1 MKKYV
6 VVWVDCK
13 PFYSFVNGEPLKR
26 PDKFKLV
33 SRWNGHGSKNLYIC
47 TYNWIEDFREVAS
60 GHIFCSVFKSLEEA
74 KKHFDSKIEHGDAN
88 KNSPIYIVSCITLL
102 SQHAAEIATKKVVDE
117 LNIVKSSLGFTDFA
131 KIIESK
137 VFF

>member
-1 MKKYV
+1 M
-6 VVWVDCK
+6 
-13 PFYSFVNGEPLKR
+13 
-26 PDKFKLV
+26 
-33 SRWNGHGSKNLYIC
+33 
-47 TYNWIEDFREVAS
+47 
-60 GHIFCSVFKSLEEA
+60 
-74 KKHFDSKIEHGDAN
+74 DAN
-88 KNSPIYIVSCITLL
+88 KNSPIYIVSCITLI